1 MYLPKSKYTK
11 PKYTSGNEFI
21 QPDGT
26 YYTGWY
32 VKTFKDEY
40 ISGKVPSKHS
50 VLLINEGE
58 VEINIPDSY
67 KFTNDVIIPTEKDYK
82 DGFFYRYYIQ
92 DRRSRAIIEAGKD
105 KYKYFLKQRY
115 TQEVKVKWVLEGPAE
130 NVNKGLYIYFG
141 AASKNEQA
149 IKEAESTIKGLS
161 SVIKS
166 YSEFVK

>member
-1 MYLPKSKYTK
+1 MYIPKSKYK
-11 PKYTSGNEFI
+11 PAKYTNGDRFTT
-21 QPDGT
+21 PDGKF
-26 YYTGWY
+26 YTGWY
-32 VKTFKDEY
+32 VETFRGDFL
-40 ISGKVPSKHS
+40 SGKIPNASSK
-50 VLLINEGE
+50 LLEDNTVGE
-58 VEINIPDSY
+58 ELTPTY
-67 KFTNDVIIPTEKDYK
+67 KFTNDIIIPTEKEYK

-92 DRRSRAIIEAGKD
+92 DKRSRAIIEAGKD